1 MNNIVDIRHIVVGM
15 FPLHVLKGELCTF
28 SLDIFTSP
36 SCYLAHGQREILQI
50 PIHCLLLNQR
60 GDPEDDDGTNDGC
73 AELTKN
79 TAPGDA
85 KQVEQPATKDTA
97 EETQHTIHDEAIAAT
112 FHQLA
117 SAEASQTSKK
127 E

>member
-1 MNNIVDIRHIVVGM
+1 MRGNEISRSLLGDEACLRQEFFQCSNNQLLRAFVDIRHIVVGM

-60 GDPEDDDGTNDGC
+60 GDPEDDDGTNDSC
-73 AELTKN
+73 AKLT
-79 TAPGDA
+79 
-85 KQVEQPATKDTA
+85 
-97 EETQHTIHDEAIAAT
+97 
-112 FHQLA
+112 
-117 SAEASQTSKK
+117 
-127 E
+127 